1 MSWLKWLFAV
11 CLVLWAAGAVA
22 MMGPVPALPAPFD
35 QFVRPA
41 IVHALG
47 GLALALGLL
56 LLIRWMWIR
65 LYS

>member
-1 MSWLKWLFAV
+1 
-11 CLVLWAAGAVA
+11 
-22 MMGPVPALPAPFD
+22 VPAGPAPVD